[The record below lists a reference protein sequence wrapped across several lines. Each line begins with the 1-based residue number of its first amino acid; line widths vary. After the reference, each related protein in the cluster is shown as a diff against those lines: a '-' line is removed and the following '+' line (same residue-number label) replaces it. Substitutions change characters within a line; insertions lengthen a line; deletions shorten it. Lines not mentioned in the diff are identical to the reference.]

1 MPKNAFSDQAVL
13 VTGAGGGIGRAT
25 AIAFAEA
32 GARVACVDR
41 DIPSLEKTVALL
53 HGRGFPIIADLANI
67 ANYAA
72 VLDECERAVGSLS
85 ALAHVAAV
93 LRRLNIIDV
102 TEADWDY
109 HLNINAKSTFF
120 LGREFAERLKRDGR
134 KGAIV
139 NTASQSWWTGGLDG
153 AIVYAA
159 SKGAIV
165 TLTRGFAR
173 QYAQFNI
180 RFNVVAPGFVD
191 TPMLT
196 SGLDGAAMDRML
208 TQTPMGRLATPE
220 EVANTIVFLASPSSS
235 YVTGATLVVTGGQLM
250 F

>member
-1 MPKNAFSDQAVL
+1 MSEKSYTGQAVL
-13 VTGAGGGIGRAT
+13 ITGAGGGIGRAT

-32 GARVACVDR
+32 GARVACLDC
-41 DIPSLEKTVALL
+41 DEPSLKETISLL
-53 HGRGFPIIADLANI
+53 HGNGIPILADLSNVANFP
-67 ANYAA
+67 
-72 VLDECERAVGSLS
+72 VMLDEVEKQVGPLS
-85 ALAHVAAV
+85 VLIHIAAV
-93 LRRLNIIDV
+93 LRRLNIVDV
-102 TEADWDY
+102 TEDDWDL

-120 LGREFAERLKRDGR
+120 LGREFAERLKRNGR
-134 KGAIV
+134 IGAVV

-173 QYAQFNI
+173 QYAPANI

-191 TPMLT
+191 TPMLRNY
-196 SGLDGAAMDRML
+196 LDEGEMEQML
-208 TQTPMGRLATPE
+208 DQTPIGRLASPE
-220 EVANTIVFLASPSSS
+220 EVANAIIFLASSSAS
-235 YVTGATLVVTGGQLM
+235 YITGATLVITGGHLM

>member
-1 MPKNAFSDQAVL
+1 MPDNSFSDQAVL

-32 GARVACVDR
+32 GARVACLDR
-41 DIPSLEKTVALL
+41 DIPSLEKTVNLL
-53 HGRGFPIIADLANI
+53 DGNGYPFVADLADV
-67 ANYAA
+67 AKFAS
-72 VLDECERAVGSLS
+72 VLDECERLVGPLI

-93 LRRLNIIDV
+93 LRRLNVVDV
-102 TEADWDY
+102 TEDDWDY

-120 LGREFAERLKRDGR
+120 LGREFAERLKRAGR
-134 KGAIV
+134 SGAVV

-173 QYAQFNI
+173 QYARSNI

-196 SGLDGAAMDRML
+196 SGLDDAAMDRML
-208 TQTPMGRLATPE
+208 SQTPIGRLATPE
-220 EVANTIVFLASPSSS
+220 EVASAILFLASPSSS
-235 YVTGATLVVTGGQLM
+235 YVTGATLVVAGGQLM